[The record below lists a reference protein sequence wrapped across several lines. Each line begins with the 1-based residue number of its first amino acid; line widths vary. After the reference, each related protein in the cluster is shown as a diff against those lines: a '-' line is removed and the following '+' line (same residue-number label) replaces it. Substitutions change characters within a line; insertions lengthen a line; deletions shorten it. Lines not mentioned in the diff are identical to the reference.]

1 MLLEV
6 NNLYHNRY
14 RLLEKKG
21 KGGFGE
27 VWKAQDEQTGLL
39 VALKVIAPMQGLSEA
54 VRLSFIN
61 EFKETFN
68 LSHSHLLTPNHY
80 EKCNDSPYIV
90 MPLCDQGSLER
101 YVDEQKKIT
110 EQELARI
117 LYQISSGLEYLHH
130 RGKLHN
136 DIKPANI
143 LISDN
148 NNYKLADFGI
158 STTTRQTVYR
168 NTIERAQANLQ
179 NNHAGMAVAYAAPE
193 LFGENPIN
201 TQKTDIFS
209 LGVTLYELA
218 SSTLPWQGQG
228 GVMLLKGAMIPNLSP
243 NYSQRFAALVKS
255 MLNNQPAERPNAS
268 DLKDAGA
275 FYLHNGYWKGG
286 ASSSPPVSPS
296 PPKPVSK
303 PTYFSD
309 IDSSAIKKVLGY
321 GALGLLSLFLL
332 VALSLWVLGYWSSDD
347 KGTSVIANCT
357 AAPGLLNT
365 IKVREEGLILATEN
379 NSPPMFYCKD
389 SKNLTDC
396 KGFEYDLGRELAR
409 DMGLKNIAYAVGEY
423 DELAPWVVGGKADI
437 ILSGYTVNREIEGLD
452 WSDPYFTFGL
462 CLITTTQSKV
472 KNYKNLTNKKV
483 LVYKGDETAH
493 NWVEKNIPTAEIIE
507 KSDPLDKNGTW
518 LQDLV
523 NNKFDAAIYDEPYAR
538 HEITQYHNRLEIRQ
552 RNLSKQEYAIALPC
566 NNEDLKKII
575 NNFLKKIKSNGEYEK
590 MLQKYNLTNN

>member
-1 MLLEV
+1 MLLAI
-6 NNLYHNRY
+6 NHLYHNRY

-27 VWKAQDEQTGLL
+27 VWKARDEQTGLL

-80 EKCNDSPYIV
+80 EKCDDSPYIV
-90 MPLCDQGSLER
+90 MPLCDQGSLEK
-101 YVDEQKKIT
+101 YVDEQRKFT
-110 EQELARI
+110 EPELARI

-168 NTIERAQANLQ
+168 NTIERAQAKLQ
-179 NNHAGMAVAYAAPE
+179 YNHAGMAVAYAAPE

-228 GVMLLKGAMIPNLSP
+228 GVMLLNGAMIPNLPP

-268 DLKDAGA
+268 DLKDAAA
-275 FYLHNGYWKGG
+275 FYLQNGYWKG
-286 ASSSPPVSPS
+286 SPS
-296 PPKPVSK
+296 PSPLPPPKPISK
-303 PTYFSD
+303 PTWLSD
-309 IDSSAIKKVLGY
+309 MDSSAIKKVLGY
-321 GALGLLSLFLL
+321 GALGLLSLYLL
-332 VALSLWVLGYWSSDD
+332 AELSLWVLGYWSSDAN
-347 KGTSVIANCT
+347 VIANCT
-357 AAPGLLNT
+357 ATTNLLNT
-365 IKVREEGLILATEN
+365 IKKREEGLILATEN
-379 NSPPMFYCKD
+379 NSPPMYYCKD

-396 KGFEYDLGRELAR
+396 SGFEYDLGRELAR
-409 DMGLKNIAYAVGEY
+409 YMGLNSIAYAVGEY
-423 DELAPWVVGGKADI
+423 DELSRWVVNGKADI
-437 ILSGYTVNREIEGLD
+437 VLSGYTVNHEIEGLD
-452 WSDPYFTFGL
+452 WSDPYLTFGL
-462 CLITTTQSKV
+462 CLITTTESEV
-472 KNYKNLTNKKV
+472 RDYKDLANKKI
-483 LVYKGDETAH
+483 LVYKGDETAR
-493 NWVEKNIPTAEIIE
+493 NWVKNNIPTAEIIE
-507 KSDPLDKNGTW
+507 KSDSLDKNGVW
-518 LQDLV
+518 LQDVV
-523 NNKFDAAIYDEPYAR
+523 NNKVEAAIYDEPYAK
-538 HEITQYHNRLEIRQ
+538 HEIIQYKNRLVIRQ
-552 RNLSKQEYAIALPC
+552 RNLSKQEYAIAMPC
-566 NNEDLKKII
+566 NNEDLKKTI
-575 NNFLKKIKSNGEYEK
+575 NNFLKKIKNNGDYEK
-590 MLQKYNLTNN
+590 MLQKYKLVNN